1 MRARNQHL
9 KRLLSLLLTVA
20 MVLTM
25 IPAAFAADTTTS
37 SGFVIGPYL
46 LAPKTTSMVAVWE
59 TSGSEPTTIRFGTD
73 ADTLGEAV
81 TVERDPEAPDYG
93 GAQTNIFRYK
103 FSDLTPGTR
112 YYYEVALADGEVS
125 RGTFRTLEENPT
137 EIRYIS
143 ITDTHKF
150 DTKSTFDAAVAA
162 YDPAFIIHGGD
173 MVEGTGTQK
182 EQYAFWFNSGEF
194 IHNYPVVYAC
204 GNHDFSDYFD
214 MYVIDTQTEEYGSV
228 VEGNISFDYGDV
240 HFDLMDSNPWALFQ
254 MNAETSGGQMD
265 AATAQKIE
273 QSVQWLKDDLAQ
285 NQDKEFR
292 ILVMHHPISDPYT
305 KMHIASVA
313 EEGHVDMMLAGH
325 THSYARAVSDDP
337 TVGAGTIYLTH
348 QDSRAVSAKGSYMTH
363 TIKDGVLTT
372 QNMAEGQVVGTTVT
386 AVDKQQLAYSNISIQ
401 SGPVLCNSEIEIS
414 ATITN
419 TGKGLAAAVIP
430 VDDNGTMKYIYG
442 DLESESGLATSG
454 EPVRVESN
462 GVKTLDPGESIE
474 LSGTV
479 TLSEIGKHTVKV
491 ADVSKDIDVTF
502 RPATFSYT
510 NVRTKLGNGE
520 ISDINSDLLN
530 IKADVTNI
538 GNENGT
544 ATATLYI
551 DDQAIESKQ
560 YTLEAGEVKTCEFTY
575 QFEQAGEFT
584 VRIGDSEP
592 ETIYI
597 EGSIQGMPMVVD
609 QSGMGNNGYLHGEPT
624 IGTDDNGNGTIILD
638 GDKDYVEI
646 PDNQNFVIDDGITGM
661 VWAKLPVSEGTGID
675 TLTPTGRDHNPL
687 MTKGVSIGW
696 GTNYLYRMAVRATG
710 KVTVGIGFDND
721 NGEFFWNDD
730 DADPNAGIKKGEWVQ
745 YVGGF
750 DRTTGGDSYQN
761 KYHSGHIDAPAFD
774 SEIKNWPGASTYI
787 GFSYTGAL
795 LTNRGRGVDRT
806 MLAGEISQARMYQSK
821 LTEAEVAAVADDPKA
836 AGPKSEDLVLW
847 LDFDPENIVQTGT
860 HTTEW
865 VAVASAP
872 ESLAYQAD
880 IPGESAVQ
888 ATIEFSKDGKTVSG
902 SKTYDLANGE
912 GTIDLTG
919 AGEGSYVRIV
929 TKFTSDLGTEQTDIP
944 VLHTYT
950 LKAGETTAAWNTYAD
965 WMKGTF
971 ADGAGHQS
979 SDAYRALS
987 EDFDDYTGEVDEG
1000 TPVETTEQTETASE
1014 TAAETTETTETTPET
1029 TEQPKTPGW
1038 DVDDS
1043 HWAAETIRDLLAA
1056 GVLEGDADGRVRPD
1070 DKITREEM
1078 IWVMNTMLGIEP
1090 VADAKLDQDD
1100 RSSDWAAG
1108 ALAAAK
1114 NAGILQGDEFGHL
1127 CGSDYATR
1135 AEIITMIARA
1145 CAISSDDLSV
1155 LDQFTD
1161 AADIPDWALEAL
1173 AGMASQGS
1181 LSGYTDGTLQPNDPI
1196 TRAEA
1201 FTLMYETITKNEQ
1214 GQAIMPDLVFVS
1226 PAFFTAA
1233 AR

>member
-1 MRARNQHL
+1 MKKRMRARNQHL
-9 KRLLSLLLTVA
+9 KRLLSLLLTVV
-20 MVLTM
+20 MVFAM
-25 IPAAFAADTTTS
+25 IPAAFAADTA

-73 ADTLGEAV
+73 ANALGDAV
-81 TVERDPEAPDYG
+81 TVERDPEAPAYG
-93 GAQTNIFRYK
+93 GVQTNIYRYK
-103 FSDLTPGTR
+103 FSELTPGTR
-112 YYYEVALADGEVS
+112 YYYEVALANGEVS

-150 DTKSTFDAAVAA
+150 DTKATFDAAVAD

-214 MYVIDTQTEEYGSV
+214 MYVIDTQTEEYGSAV
-228 VEGNISFDYGDV
+228 AGNISFDYGNV

-254 MNAETSGGQMD
+254 MNAETSGGKMD
-265 AATAQKIE
+265 AATADKIE
-273 QSVQWLKDDLAQ
+273 KSVQWLKDDLAK
-285 NQDKEFR
+285 NQDKAFR

-313 EEGHVDMMLAGH
+313 EAGHVDMMLAGH
-325 THSYARAVSDDP
+325 THSYARAVSDQP

-372 QNMAEGQVVGTTVT
+372 QNMANGGVVGTTVT

-401 SGPVLCNSEIEIS
+401 SGPVPCNSEIEIS

-419 TGKGLAAAVIP
+419 TGKGMAAAVIP
-430 VDDNGTMKYIYG
+430 VDDNGTIKYIYG
-442 DLESESGLATSG
+442 DLESDSGLSTSG
-454 EPVRVESN
+454 EPVRVSSN
-462 GVKTLDPGESIE
+462 GVKTLEPGESIE

-479 TLSEIGKHTVKV
+479 TLTEIGKHTVKV
-491 ADVSKDIDVTF
+491 ADVSKDIEVQF

-520 ISDINSDLLN
+520 VSDINRDILN
-530 IKADVTNI
+530 IKADITNI
-538 GNENGT
+538 GNEDGT
-544 ATATLYI
+544 ATATLYVG
-551 DDQAIESKQ
+551 DEATLSKQ
-560 YTLEAGEVKTCEFTY
+560 YTLKAGEVKTCEFTY
-575 QFEQAGEFT
+575 QFEQAGEFS
-584 VRIGDSEP
+584 VRIGDSAP
-592 ETIYI
+592 ETVYI

-609 QSGMGNNGYLHGEPT
+609 QSGKGNNGYLHGAPT
-624 IGTDDNGNGTIILD
+624 IGTDDKGNGTIILD

-646 PDNQNFVIDDGITGM
+646 PDNQNFTIDNGITGM
-661 VWAKLPVSEGTGID
+661 VWAKLPVSEGTGINN
-675 TLTPTGRDHNPL
+675 LTPNGRDHNPL

-710 KVTVGIGFDND
+710 KVTVGIGFNND

-761 KYHSGHIDAPAFD
+761 KYNSGHIDAPAFD

-806 MLAGEISQARMYQSK
+806 MLAGEVSQARMYQSK
-821 LTEAEVAAVADDPKA
+821 LTEAEVAAVADAPSA
-836 AGPKSEDLVLW
+836 AGPKSDDLVLW
-847 LDFDPENIVQTGT
+847 LNFDPKNIVQTGT

-865 VAVASAP
+865 AEISGAP
-872 ESLAYQAD
+872 ASLAYKAE
-880 IPGESAVQ
+880 IPGKSAIQ
-888 ATIEFSKDGKTVSG
+888 ATVEFSKDGKTVSG
-902 SKTYDLANGE
+902 SKAFDLKSGE
-912 GTIDLTG
+912 NTIDLTG
-919 AGEGSYVRIV
+919 AGEGKYVRIV
-929 TKFTSDLGTEQTDIP
+929 TKFTSNLGTEQTDIP
-944 VLHTYT
+944 VLYTYT
-950 LKAGETTAAWNTYAD
+950 LKAGESTAAWNTYAD
-965 WMKGTF
+965 WAKGTF

-987 EDFDDYTGEVDEG
+987 EDFDNYAGEVDEG
-1000 TPVETTEQTETASE
+1000 KPVEQTAASSE
-1014 TAAETTETTETTPET
+1014 TTQTGSAAAAETTTETKP
-1029 TEQPKTPGW
+1029 EQPKEAGW

-1043 HWAAETIRDLLAA
+1043 HWAAETIRAMMA
-1056 GVLEGDADGRVRPD
+1056 EGVLEGDAEGRIRPD

-1078 IWVMNTMLGIEP
+1078 IWVMNTMLGIQP
-1090 VADAKLDQDD
+1090 KADTKLDAAD
-1100 RSSDWAAG
+1100 RSSEWAYG
-1108 ALAAAK
+1108 ALTAAK
-1114 NAGILQGDEFGHL
+1114 DAGILQGDEFGYL

-1145 CAISSDDLSV
+1145 CKVSSDDHSV
-1155 LDQFTD
+1155 LDGFTD
-1161 AADIPDWALEAL
+1161 AADIPDWAVSAL
-1173 AGMASQGS
+1173 AGMAAQGS
-1181 LSGYTDGTLQPNDPI
+1181 LSGYTDGTLQPNDQI

-1201 FTLMYETITKNEQ
+1201 FSLLYEAITVEAPA
-1214 GQAIMPDLVFVS
+1214 QA
-1226 PAFFTAA
+1226 A
-1233 AR
+1233 

>member
-1 MRARNQHL
+1 MKKRMRARNQHL
-9 KRLLSLLLTVA
+9 KRLLSLLLTVV
-20 MVLTM
+20 MVFAM
-25 IPAAFAADTTTS
+25 IPAAFAADTA

-46 LAPKTTSMVAVWE
+46 LAPKTTSVVAVWE

-73 ADTLGEAV
+73 ANALGDAV
-81 TVERDPEAPDYG
+81 TVERDPEAPAYG
-93 GAQTNIFRYK
+93 GVQTNIYRYK
-103 FSDLTPGTR
+103 FSELTPGTR
-112 YYYEVALADGEVS
+112 YYYEVALANGEVS

-150 DTKSTFDAAVAA
+150 DTKATFDAAVAD

-194 IHNYPVVYAC
+194 IHNHPVVYAC

-214 MYVIDTQTEEYGSV
+214 MYVIDTQTEEYGSAV
-228 VEGNISFDYGDV
+228 AGNISFDYGNV

-254 MNAETSGGQMD
+254 MNAETSGGKMD
-265 AATAQKIE
+265 AATADKIE
-273 QSVQWLKDDLAQ
+273 KSVQWLKDDLAK
-285 NQDKEFR
+285 NQDKAFR

-305 KMHIASVA
+305 KMHIAPVA

-325 THSYARAVSDDP
+325 THSYARAVSDQP

-372 QNMAEGQVVGTTVT
+372 QNMANGGVVGTTVT

-401 SGPVLCNSEIEIS
+401 SGPVPCNSEIEIS

-419 TGKGLAAAVIP
+419 TGKGMAAAVIP
-430 VDDNGTMKYIYG
+430 VDDNGTIKYIYG
-442 DLESESGLATSG
+442 DLESDSGLSTSG
-454 EPVRVESN
+454 EPVRVSSN
-462 GVKTLDPGESIE
+462 GVKTLEPGESIE

-479 TLSEIGKHTVKV
+479 TLTEIGKHTVKV
-491 ADVSKDIDVTF
+491 ADVSKDIEVQF

-520 ISDINSDLLN
+520 VSDIGSDILN
-530 IKADVTNI
+530 IKADITNI
-538 GNENGT
+538 GNEDGT
-544 ATATLYI
+544 ATATLYVG
-551 DDQAIESKQ
+551 DEATLSKQ
-560 YTLEAGEVKTCEFTY
+560 YTLKAGEVKTCEFTY
-575 QFEQAGEFT
+575 QFEQAGEFS
-584 VRIGDSEP
+584 VRIGDSAP
-592 ETIYI
+592 ETVYI

-609 QSGMGNNGYLHGEPT
+609 QSGKGNNGYLHGAPT
-624 IGTDDNGNGTIILD
+624 IGTDDKGNGTIILD

-646 PDNQNFVIDDGITGM
+646 PDNQNFTIDNGITGM
-661 VWAKLPVSEGTGID
+661 VWAKLPVSEGTGINN
-675 TLTPTGRDHNPL
+675 LTPNGRDHNPL

-710 KVTVGIGFDND
+710 KVTVGIGFNND

-761 KYHSGHIDAPAFD
+761 KYNSGHIDAPAFD

-806 MLAGEISQARMYQSK
+806 MLAGEVSQARMYQSK
-821 LTEAEVAAVADDPKA
+821 LTEAEVAAVADAPSA
-836 AGPKSEDLVLW
+836 AGPKSDDLVLW
-847 LDFDPENIVQTGT
+847 LNFDPKNIVQTGT

-865 VAVASAP
+865 AEISGAP
-872 ESLAYQAD
+872 ASLAYKVE
-880 IPGESAVQ
+880 IPGKSAIQ
-888 ATIEFSKDGKTVSG
+888 ATVEFSKDGKTVSG
-902 SKTYDLANGE
+902 SKAFDLKSGE
-912 GTIDLTG
+912 HTIDLTG
-919 AGEGSYVRIV
+919 AGEGKYVRIV
-929 TKFTSDLGTEQTDIP
+929 TKFTSNLGTEQTDIP
-944 VLHTYT
+944 VLYTYT
-950 LKAGETTAAWNTYAD
+950 LKAGESIAAWNTYAD
-965 WMKGTF
+965 WAKGTF

-987 EDFDDYTGEVDEG
+987 EDFDNYAGEVDEG
-1000 TPVETTEQTETASE
+1000 KPVEQTAASSETTQTGSAAATET
-1014 TAAETTETTETTPET
+1014 TTETKP
-1029 TEQPKTPGW
+1029 EQPKEAGW

-1043 HWAAETIRDLLAA
+1043 HWAAKTIRMMMAE
-1056 GVLEGDADGRVRPD
+1056 GVLEGDAEGRIRPD

-1078 IWVMNTMLGIEP
+1078 IWVMNTMLGIQP
-1090 VADAKLDQDD
+1090 KADTKLDAAD
-1100 RSSDWAAG
+1100 RSSDWAYG

-1114 NAGILQGDEFGHL
+1114 DAGILQGDEFGYL

-1145 CAISSDDLSV
+1145 CKVSSDDHSV
-1155 LDQFTD
+1155 LDGFTD
-1161 AADIPDWALEAL
+1161 AADIPDWAVSAL
-1173 AGMASQGS
+1173 AGMAAQGS
-1181 LSGYTDGTLQPNDPI
+1181 LSGYTDGTLQPNDQI

-1201 FTLMYETITKNEQ
+1201 FSLLYEAITVEAPA
-1214 GQAIMPDLVFVS
+1214 QA
-1226 PAFFTAA
+1226 A
-1233 AR
+1233 

>member
-1 MRARNQHL
+1 MKKRMRARNQHL
-9 KRLLSLLLTVA
+9 KRLLSLLLTVV
-20 MVLTM
+20 MVLAM
-25 IPAAFAADTTTS
+25 IPAAFAADTA

-73 ADTLGEAV
+73 ANALGDAV
-81 TVERDPEAPDYG
+81 TVERDPEAPAYG
-93 GAQTNIFRYK
+93 GVQTNIYRYK
-103 FSDLTPGTR
+103 FSELTPGTR
-112 YYYEVALADGEVS
+112 YYYEVALANGEVS

-150 DTKSTFDAAVAA
+150 DTKATFDAAVAD

-214 MYVIDTQTEEYGSV
+214 MYVIDTQTEEYGSAV
-228 VEGNISFDYGDV
+228 AGNISFDYGNV

-254 MNAETSGGQMD
+254 MNAETSGGKMD
-265 AATAQKIE
+265 AATADKIE
-273 QSVQWLKDDLAQ
+273 KSVQWLKDDLSK
-285 NQDKEFR
+285 NQDKAFR

-325 THSYARAVSDDP
+325 THSYARAVSDQP

-372 QNMAEGQVVGTTVT
+372 QNMANGGVVGTTVT

-401 SGPVLCNSEIEIS
+401 SGPVPCNSEIEIS

-419 TGKGLAAAVIP
+419 TGKGMTAAVIP
-430 VDDNGTMKYIYG
+430 VDDNGTIKYIYG
-442 DLESESGLATSG
+442 DLESDSGLSTSG
-454 EPVRVESN
+454 EPVRVSSN
-462 GVKTLDPGESIE
+462 GVKTLEPGESIE

-479 TLSEIGKHTVKV
+479 TLTEIGKHTVKV
-491 ADVSKDIDVTF
+491 ADVSKDIEVQF

-520 ISDINSDLLN
+520 VSDIGSDILN
-530 IKADVTNI
+530 IKADITNI
-538 GNENGT
+538 GNEDGT
-544 ATATLYI
+544 ATATLYVG
-551 DDQAIESKQ
+551 DEATLSKQ
-560 YTLEAGEVKTCEFTY
+560 YTLKAGEVKTCEFTY
-575 QFEQAGEFT
+575 QFEQAGEFS
-584 VRIGDSEP
+584 VRIGDSAP
-592 ETIYI
+592 ETVYI

-609 QSGMGNNGYLHGEPT
+609 QSGKGNNGYLHGAPT
-624 IGTDDNGNGTIILD
+624 IGTDDKGNGTIILD

-646 PDNQNFVIDDGITGM
+646 PDNQNFTIDNGITGM
-661 VWAKLPVSEGTGID
+661 VWAKLPVSEGTGINN
-675 TLTPTGRDHNPL
+675 LTPNGRDHNPL

-710 KVTVGIGFDND
+710 KVTVGIGFNND

-761 KYHSGHIDAPAFD
+761 KYNSGHIDAPAFD

-806 MLAGEISQARMYQSK
+806 MLAGEVSQARMYQSK
-821 LTEAEVAAVADDPKA
+821 LTEAEVAAVADAPSA
-836 AGPKSEDLVLW
+836 AGPKSDDLVLW
-847 LDFDPENIVQTGT
+847 LNFDPKNIVQTGT

-865 VAVASAP
+865 AEISGAP
-872 ESLAYQAD
+872 ASLAYKAE
-880 IPGESAVQ
+880 IPGKSAIQ
-888 ATIEFSKDGKTVSG
+888 ATVEFSKDGKTVSG
-902 SKTYDLANGE
+902 SKAFDLKTGE
-912 GTIDLTG
+912 NTIDLTG
-919 AGEGSYVRIV
+919 AGEGKYVRIV
-929 TKFTSDLGTEQTDIP
+929 TKFTSNLGTEQTDIP
-944 VLHTYT
+944 VLYTYT
-950 LKAGETTAAWNTYAD
+950 LKAGESTAAWNTYAD
-965 WMKGTF
+965 WAKGTF

-987 EDFDDYTGEVDEG
+987 EDFDNYAGEVDEG
-1000 TPVETTEQTETASE
+1000 KPVEQTAASSE
-1014 TAAETTETTETTPET
+1014 TTQTGSAATTETTTETKL
-1029 TEQPKTPGW
+1029 EQTKEAGW

-1043 HWAAETIRDLLAA
+1043 HWAAETIRAMMA
-1056 GVLEGDADGRVRPD
+1056 EGVLEGDAEGRIRPD

-1078 IWVMNTMLGIEP
+1078 IWVMNTMLGIQP
-1090 VADAKLDQDD
+1090 KADTKLDAAD
-1100 RSSDWAAG
+1100 RSSEWAYG

-1114 NAGILQGDEFGHL
+1114 DAGILQGDEFGYL

-1145 CAISSDDLSV
+1145 CKVSSDDHSV
-1155 LDQFTD
+1155 LDGFTD
-1161 AADIPDWALEAL
+1161 AADIPDWAVSAL
-1173 AGMASQGS
+1173 AGMAAQGS
-1181 LSGYTDGTLQPNDPI
+1181 LSGYTDGTLQPNDQI

-1201 FTLMYETITKNEQ
+1201 FSLLYEAITVEAPA
-1214 GQAIMPDLVFVS
+1214 QA
-1226 PAFFTAA
+1226 A
-1233 AR
+1233 

>member
-1 MRARNQHL
+1 MKKRMRARNQHL
-9 KRLLSLLLTVA
+9 KRLLSLLLTVV
-20 MVLTM
+20 MVFAM
-25 IPAAFAADTTTS
+25 IPAAFAADTA

-73 ADTLGEAV
+73 ANALGDAV
-81 TVERDPEAPDYG
+81 TVERDPEAPAYG
-93 GAQTNIFRYK
+93 GVQTNIYRYK
-103 FSDLTPGTR
+103 FSELTPGTR
-112 YYYEVALADGEVS
+112 YYYEVALANGETS

-150 DTKSTFDAAVAA
+150 DTKATFDAAVAD

-214 MYVIDTQTEEYGSV
+214 MYVIDTQTEEYGSAV
-228 VEGNISFDYGDV
+228 AGNISFDYGNV

-254 MNAETSGGQMD
+254 MNAETSGGKMD
-265 AATAQKIE
+265 AATADKIE
-273 QSVQWLKDDLAQ
+273 KSVQWLKDDLSK
-285 NQDKEFR
+285 NQDKAFR

-325 THSYARAVSDDP
+325 THSYARAVSDQP

-372 QNMAEGQVVGTTVT
+372 QNMANGGVVGTTVT

-401 SGPVLCNSEIEIS
+401 SGPVPCNSEIEIS
-414 ATITN
+414 ATIKN
-419 TGKGLAAAVIP
+419 TGKGMAAAVIP
-430 VDDNGTMKYIYG
+430 VDDNGTIKYIYG
-442 DLESESGLATSG
+442 DLESDSGLSTSG
-454 EPVRVESN
+454 EPVRVSSN
-462 GVKTLDPGESIE
+462 GVKTLEPGESIE

-479 TLSEIGKHTVKV
+479 TLTEIGKHTVKV
-491 ADVSKDIDVTF
+491 ADVSKDIEVQF

-520 ISDINSDLLN
+520 VSDINSDILN
-530 IKADVTNI
+530 IKADITNI
-538 GNENGT
+538 GNEDGT
-544 ATATLYI
+544 ATATLYVG
-551 DDQAIESKQ
+551 DEATLSKQ
-560 YTLEAGEVKTCEFTY
+560 YTLKAGEVKTCEFTY
-575 QFEQAGEFT
+575 QFEQAGEFA
-584 VRIGDSEP
+584 VRIGDSAP
-592 ETIYI
+592 EIVYI

-609 QSGMGNNGYLHGEPT
+609 QSGKGNNGYLHGAPT
-624 IGTDDNGNGTIILD
+624 IGTDDKGNGTIILD

-646 PDNQNFVIDDGITGM
+646 PDNQNFTIDNGITGM
-661 VWAKLPVSEGTGID
+661 VWAKLPVSEGTGINN
-675 TLTPTGRDHNPL
+675 LTPNGRDHNPL

-710 KVTVGIGFDND
+710 KVTVGIGFNND

-761 KYHSGHIDAPAFD
+761 KYNSGHIDAPAFD

-806 MLAGEISQARMYQSK
+806 MLAGEVSQARMYQSK
-821 LTEAEVAAVADDPKA
+821 LTEAEVAAVADAPSA
-836 AGPKSEDLVLW
+836 AGPKNDDLVLW
-847 LDFDPENIVQTGT
+847 LNFDPKNIVQTGT

-865 VAVASAP
+865 AEISGAP
-872 ESLAYQAD
+872 ASLAYKAE
-880 IPGESAVQ
+880 IPGKSAIQ
-888 ATIEFSKDGKTVSG
+888 ATVEFSKDGKTVSG
-902 SKTYDLANGE
+902 SKAFDLKTGE
-912 GTIDLTG
+912 NTIDLTG
-919 AGEGSYVRIV
+919 AGEGKYVRIV
-929 TKFTSDLGTEQTDIP
+929 TKFTSNLGTEQTDIP
-944 VLHTYT
+944 VLYTYT
-950 LKAGETTAAWNTYAD
+950 LKAGESTAAWNTYAD
-965 WMKGTF
+965 WAKGTF

-987 EDFDDYTGEVDEG
+987 EDFDDYAGEVDEG
-1000 TPVETTEQTETASE
+1000 KPVEQTAASSETTQTGSAAATET
-1014 TAAETTETTETTPET
+1014 TTETKP
-1029 TEQPKTPGW
+1029 EQPKEAGW

-1043 HWAAETIRDLLAA
+1043 HWAAKTIRMMMAE
-1056 GVLEGDADGRVRPD
+1056 GVLEGDAEGRIRPD

-1078 IWVMNTMLGIEP
+1078 IWVMNTMLGIQP
-1090 VADAKLDQDD
+1090 KADTKLDAAD
-1100 RSSDWAAG
+1100 RSSDWAYG

-1114 NAGILQGDEFGHL
+1114 DAGILQGDEFGYL

-1145 CAISSDDLSV
+1145 CKVSSDDHSV
-1155 LDQFTD
+1155 LDGFTD
-1161 AADIPDWALEAL
+1161 AADIPDWAVSAL
-1173 AGMASQGS
+1173 AGMAAQGS
-1181 LSGYTDGTLQPNDPI
+1181 LSGYTDGTLQPNDQI

-1201 FTLMYETITKNEQ
+1201 FSLLYEAITVEAPA
-1214 GQAIMPDLVFVS
+1214 QA
-1226 PAFFTAA
+1226 A
-1233 AR
+1233 

>member
-1 MRARNQHL
+1 MKKRMRARNQHL
-9 KRLLSLLLTVA
+9 KRLLSLLLTVV
-20 MVLTM
+20 MVLAM
-25 IPAAFAADTTTS
+25 IPAAFAADTA

-46 LAPKTTSMVAVWE
+46 LAPKTTSVVAVWE

-73 ADTLGEAV
+73 ANALGDAV
-81 TVERDPEAPDYG
+81 TVERDPEAPAYG
-93 GAQTNIFRYK
+93 GVQTNIYRYK
-103 FSDLTPGTR
+103 FSELTPGTR
-112 YYYEVALADGEVS
+112 YYYEVALANGEVS

-150 DTKSTFDAAVAA
+150 DTKATFDAAVAD

-214 MYVIDTQTEEYGSV
+214 MYVIDTQTEEYGSAV
-228 VEGNISFDYGDV
+228 AGNISFDYGNV

-254 MNAETSGGQMD
+254 MNAETSGGKMD
-265 AATAQKIE
+265 AATADKIE
-273 QSVQWLKDDLAQ
+273 KSVQWLKDDLSK
-285 NQDKEFR
+285 NQDKAFR

-325 THSYARAVSDDP
+325 THSYARAVSDQP
-337 TVGAGTIYLTH
+337 TAGAGTIYLTH

-372 QNMAEGQVVGTTVT
+372 QNMANGGVVGTTVT

-401 SGPVLCNSEIEIS
+401 SGPVPCNSEIEIS

-419 TGKGLAAAVIP
+419 TGKGMAAAVIP
-430 VDDNGTMKYIYG
+430 VDDNGTIKYIYG
-442 DLESESGLATSG
+442 DLESDSGLSTSG
-454 EPVRVESN
+454 EPVRVSSN
-462 GVKTLDPGESIE
+462 GVKTLEPGESIE

-479 TLSEIGKHTVKV
+479 SLTEIGKHTVKV
-491 ADVSKDIDVTF
+491 ADVSKDIEVQF

-520 ISDINSDLLN
+520 ISDIGSDILN
-530 IKADVTNI
+530 IKADITNI
-538 GNENGT
+538 GNEDGT
-544 ATATLYI
+544 ATATLYVG
-551 DDQAIESKQ
+551 DEATLSKQ
-560 YTLEAGEVKTCEFTY
+560 YTLKAGEVKTCEFTY
-575 QFEQAGEFT
+575 QFEQAGEFA
-584 VRIGDSEP
+584 VRIGDSAP
-592 ETIYI
+592 EIVYI

-609 QSGMGNNGYLHGEPT
+609 QSGKGNNGYLHGAPT
-624 IGTDDNGNGTIILD
+624 IGTDDKGNGTIILD

-646 PDNQNFVIDDGITGM
+646 PDNQNFTIDNGITGM
-661 VWAKLPVSEGTGID
+661 VWAKLPVSEGTGINN
-675 TLTPTGRDHNPL
+675 LTPNGRDHNPL

-710 KVTVGIGFDND
+710 KVTVGIGFNND

-761 KYHSGHIDAPAFD
+761 KYNSGHIDAPAFD

-806 MLAGEISQARMYQSK
+806 MLAGEVSQARMYQSK
-821 LTEAEVAAVADDPKA
+821 LTEAEVAAVADAPSA
-836 AGPKSEDLVLW
+836 AGPKSDDLVLW
-847 LDFDPENIVQTGT
+847 LNFDPKNIVQTGT

-865 VAVASAP
+865 AEISGAP
-872 ESLAYQAD
+872 ASLAYKAE
-880 IPGESAVQ
+880 IPGKSAIQ
-888 ATIEFSKDGKTVSG
+888 ATVEFSKDGKTVSG
-902 SKTYDLANGE
+902 SKAFDLKSGE
-912 GTIDLTG
+912 NTIDLTG
-919 AGEGSYVRIV
+919 AGEGKYVRIV
-929 TKFTSDLGTEQTDIP
+929 TKFTSNLGTEQTDIP
-944 VLHTYT
+944 VLYTYT
-950 LKAGETTAAWNTYAD
+950 LKAGESTVAWNTYAD
-965 WMKGTF
+965 WAKGTF

-987 EDFDDYTGEVDEG
+987 EDFDNYAGEVDEG
-1000 TPVETTEQTETASE
+1000 KPVEQTAASSE
-1014 TAAETTETTETTPET
+1014 TTQTGSAAAAETTTETKP
-1029 TEQPKTPGW
+1029 EQPKEAGW

-1043 HWAAETIRDLLAA
+1043 HWAAETIRAMMA
-1056 GVLEGDADGRVRPD
+1056 EGVLEGDAEGRIRPD

-1078 IWVMNTMLGIEP
+1078 IWVMNTMLGIQP
-1090 VADAKLDQDD
+1090 KADTKLDAAD
-1100 RSSDWAAG
+1100 RSSEWAYG
-1108 ALAAAK
+1108 ALTAAK
-1114 NAGILQGDEFGHL
+1114 DAGILQGDEFGYL

-1145 CAISSDDLSV
+1145 CKVSSDDHSV
-1155 LDQFTD
+1155 LDGFTD
-1161 AADIPDWALEAL
+1161 AADIPDWAVSAL
-1173 AGMASQGS
+1173 AGMAAQGS
-1181 LSGYTDGTLQPNDPI
+1181 LSGYTDGTLQPNDQI

-1201 FTLMYETITKNEQ
+1201 FSLLYEAITVEAPA
-1214 GQAIMPDLVFVS
+1214 QA
-1226 PAFFTAA
+1226 A
-1233 AR
+1233 

>member
-9 KRLLSLLLTVA
+9 KRLLSLLLTVV
-20 MVLTM
+20 MVFAM
-25 IPAAFAADTTTS
+25 IPAAFAADTA

-73 ADTLGEAV
+73 ANALGDAV
-81 TVERDPEAPDYG
+81 TVERDPEAPAYG
-93 GAQTNIFRYK
+93 GVQTNIYRYK
-103 FSDLTPGTR
+103 FSELTPGTR
-112 YYYEVALADGEVS
+112 YYYEVALANGEVS

-150 DTKSTFDAAVAA
+150 DTKATFDAAVAD

-194 IHNYPVVYAC
+194 IHNHPVVYAC

-214 MYVIDTQTEEYGSV
+214 MYVIDTQTEEYGSAV
-228 VEGNISFDYGDV
+228 AGNISFDYGNV

-254 MNAETSGGQMD
+254 MNAETSGGKMD
-265 AATAQKIE
+265 AATADKIE
-273 QSVQWLKDDLAQ
+273 KSVQWLKDDLSK
-285 NQDKEFR
+285 NQDKAFR

-325 THSYARAVSDDP
+325 THSYARAVSDQP

-372 QNMAEGQVVGTTVT
+372 QNMANGGVVGTTVT

-401 SGPVLCNSEIEIS
+401 SGPVPCNSEIEIS

-419 TGKGLAAAVIP
+419 TGKGMAAAVIP
-430 VDDNGTMKYIYG
+430 VDDNGTIKYIYG
-442 DLESESGLATSG
+442 DLESDSGLSTSG
-454 EPVRVESN
+454 EPVRVSSN
-462 GVKTLDPGESIE
+462 GVKTLEPGESIE

-479 TLSEIGKHTVKV
+479 TLTEIGKHTVKV
-491 ADVSKDIDVTF
+491 ADVSKDIEVQF

-510 NVRTKLGNGE
+510 NVRTKLGAGE
-520 ISDINSDLLN
+520 VSDIGSDILN
-530 IKADVTNI
+530 IKTDITNI
-538 GNENGT
+538 GNEDGT
-544 ATATLYI
+544 ATATLYVG
-551 DDQAIESKQ
+551 DEATLSKQ
-560 YTLEAGEVKTCEFTY
+560 YTLKAGEVKTCEFTY
-575 QFEQAGEFT
+575 QFEQAGEFA
-584 VRIGDSEP
+584 VRIGDSAP
-592 ETIYI
+592 ETVYI

-609 QSGMGNNGYLHGEPT
+609 QSGKGNNGYLHGAPT
-624 IGTDDNGNGTIILD
+624 IGTDDKGNGTIILD

-646 PDNQNFVIDDGITGM
+646 PDNQNFTIDNGITGM
-661 VWAKLPVSEGTGID
+661 VWAKLPVSEGTGINN
-675 TLTPTGRDHNPL
+675 LTPNGRDHNPL

-710 KVTVGIGFDND
+710 KVTVGIGFNND

-761 KYHSGHIDAPAFD
+761 KYNSGHIDAPAFD

-806 MLAGEISQARMYQSK
+806 MLAGEVSQARMYQSK
-821 LTEAEVAAVADDPKA
+821 LTEAEVAAVADAPSA
-836 AGPKSEDLVLW
+836 AGPKSDDLVLW
-847 LDFDPENIVQTGT
+847 LNFDLKNIVQTGT

-865 VAVASAP
+865 AEISGAP
-872 ESLAYQAD
+872 ASLAYKAE
-880 IPGESAVQ
+880 IPGKSAIQ
-888 ATIEFSKDGKTVSG
+888 ATVEFSKDGKTVSG
-902 SKTYDLANGE
+902 SKAFDLKSGE
-912 GTIDLTG
+912 NTIDLTG
-919 AGEGSYVRIV
+919 AGEGKYVRIV
-929 TKFTSDLGTEQTDIP
+929 TKFTSNLGTEQTDIP
-944 VLHTYT
+944 VLYTYT
-950 LKAGETTAAWNTYAD
+950 LKAGESTVAWNTYAD
-965 WMKGTF
+965 WAKGTF

-987 EDFDDYTGEVDEG
+987 EDFDNYAGEVDEG
-1000 TPVETTEQTETASE
+1000 KPVEQTAASSETTQTGSAAATET
-1014 TAAETTETTETTPET
+1014 TTETKP
-1029 TEQPKTPGW
+1029 EQPKEAGW

-1043 HWAAETIRDLLAA
+1043 HWAAETIRAMMA
-1056 GVLEGDADGRVRPD
+1056 EGVLEGDAEGRIRPD

-1078 IWVMNTMLGIEP
+1078 IWVMNTMLGIQP
-1090 VADAKLDQDD
+1090 KADTKLDAAD
-1100 RSSDWAAG
+1100 RSSEWAYG

-1114 NAGILQGDEFGHL
+1114 DAGILQGDEFGYL

-1145 CAISSDDLSV
+1145 CKVSSDDHSV
-1155 LDQFTD
+1155 LDGFTD
-1161 AADIPDWALEAL
+1161 AADIPDWAVSAL
-1173 AGMASQGS
+1173 AGMAAQGS
-1181 LSGYTDGTLQPNDPI
+1181 LSGYTDGTLQPNDQI

-1201 FTLMYETITKNEQ
+1201 FSLLYEAITVEAPA
-1214 GQAIMPDLVFVS
+1214 QA
-1226 PAFFTAA
+1226 A
-1233 AR
+1233 

>member
-1 MRARNQHL
+1 MKKRMRARNQHL
-9 KRLLSLLLTVA
+9 KRLLSLLLTVV
-20 MVLTM
+20 MVLAM
-25 IPAAFAADTTTS
+25 IPAAFAADTA

-46 LAPKTTSMVAVWE
+46 LAPKTTSVVAVWE

-73 ADTLGEAV
+73 ANALGDAV
-81 TVERDPEAPDYG
+81 TVERDPEAPAYG
-93 GAQTNIFRYK
+93 GVQTNIYRYK
-103 FSDLTPGTR
+103 FSELTPGTR
-112 YYYEVALADGEVS
+112 YYYEVALANGEVS

-150 DTKSTFDAAVAA
+150 DTKATFDAAVAD

-214 MYVIDTQTEEYGSV
+214 MYVIDTQTEEYGSAV
-228 VEGNISFDYGDV
+228 AGNISFDYGNV

-254 MNAETSGGQMD
+254 MNAETSGGKMD
-265 AATAQKIE
+265 AATADKIE
-273 QSVQWLKDDLAQ
+273 KSVQWLKDDLSK
-285 NQDKEFR
+285 NQDKAFR

-313 EEGHVDMMLAGH
+313 EAGHVDMMLAGH
-325 THSYARAVSDDP
+325 THSYARAVSDQP

-372 QNMAEGQVVGTTVT
+372 QNMANGGVVGTTVT

-401 SGPVLCNSEIEIS
+401 SGPVPCNSEIEIS

-419 TGKGLAAAVIP
+419 TGKGMAAAVIP
-430 VDDNGTMKYIYG
+430 VDDNGTIKYIYG
-442 DLESESGLATSG
+442 DLESDSGLSTSG
-454 EPVRVESN
+454 EPVRVSSN
-462 GVKTLDPGESIE
+462 GVKTLEPGESIE

-479 TLSEIGKHTVKV
+479 TLTEIGKHTVKV
-491 ADVSKDIDVTF
+491 ADVSKDIEVQF

-520 ISDINSDLLN
+520 ISDIGSDILN
-530 IKADVTNI
+530 IKADITNI
-538 GNENGT
+538 GNEDGT
-544 ATATLYI
+544 ATATLYVG
-551 DDQAIESKQ
+551 DEATLSKQ
-560 YTLEAGEVKTCEFTY
+560 YALKAGEVKTCEFTY
-575 QFEQAGEFT
+575 QFEQAGEFA
-584 VRIGDSEP
+584 VRIGDSAP
-592 ETIYI
+592 ETVYI

-609 QSGMGNNGYLHGEPT
+609 QSGKGNNGYLHGAPT
-624 IGTDDNGNGTIILD
+624 IGTDDKGNGTIILD

-646 PDNQNFVIDDGITGM
+646 PDNQNFTIDNGITGM
-661 VWAKLPVSEGTGID
+661 VWAKLPVSEGTGINN
-675 TLTPTGRDHNPL
+675 LTPNGRDHNPL

-710 KVTVGIGFDND
+710 KVTVGIGFNND

-761 KYHSGHIDAPAFD
+761 KYNSGHIDAPAFD

-806 MLAGEISQARMYQSK
+806 MLAGEVSQARMYQSK
-821 LTEAEVAAVADDPKA
+821 LTEAEVAAVADAPSA
-836 AGPKSEDLVLW
+836 AGPKSDDLVLW
-847 LDFDPENIVQTGT
+847 LNFDPKNIVQTGT

-865 VAVASAP
+865 AEISGAP
-872 ESLAYQAD
+872 ASLAYKAE
-880 IPGESAVQ
+880 IPGKSAIQ
-888 ATIEFSKDGKTVSG
+888 ATVEFSKDGKTVSG
-902 SKTYDLANGE
+902 SKAFDLKSGE
-912 GTIDLTG
+912 NTIDLTG
-919 AGEGSYVRIV
+919 AGEGKYVRIV
-929 TKFTSDLGTEQTDIP
+929 TKFTSNLGTEQTDIP
-944 VLHTYT
+944 VLYTYT
-950 LKAGETTAAWNTYAD
+950 LKAGESTAAWNTYAD
-965 WMKGTF
+965 WAKGTF

-987 EDFDDYTGEVDEG
+987 EDFDNYAGEVDEG
-1000 TPVETTEQTETASE
+1000 KPVEQTAASSE
-1014 TAAETTETTETTPET
+1014 TTQTGSAATTETTTETKP
-1029 TEQPKTPGW
+1029 EQPKEAGW

-1043 HWAAETIRDLLAA
+1043 HWAAETIRAMMA
-1056 GVLEGDADGRVRPD
+1056 EGVLEGDAEGRIRPD

-1078 IWVMNTMLGIEP
+1078 IWVMNTMLGIQP
-1090 VADAKLDQDD
+1090 KADTKLDAAD
-1100 RSSDWAAG
+1100 RSSEWAYG

-1114 NAGILQGDEFGHL
+1114 DAGILQGDEFGYL

-1145 CAISSDDLSV
+1145 CKVSSDDHSV
-1155 LDQFTD
+1155 LDGFTD
-1161 AADIPDWALEAL
+1161 AADIPDWAVSAL
-1173 AGMASQGS
+1173 AGMAAQGS
-1181 LSGYTDGTLQPNDPI
+1181 LSGYTDGTLQPNDQI

-1201 FTLMYETITKNEQ
+1201 FSLLYEAITVEAPA
-1214 GQAIMPDLVFVS
+1214 QA
-1226 PAFFTAA
+1226 A
-1233 AR
+1233 

>member
-1 MRARNQHL
+1 MKKRMRARNQHL
-9 KRLLSLLLTVA
+9 KRLFSLLLTVV
-20 MVLTM
+20 MVLAM
-25 IPAAFAADTTTS
+25 IPAAFAADMA

-73 ADTLGEAV
+73 ANALGDAV
-81 TVERDPEAPDYG
+81 TVERDPEAPAYG
-93 GAQTNIFRYK
+93 GVQTNIYRYK
-103 FSDLTPGTR
+103 FSELTPGTR
-112 YYYEVALADGEVS
+112 YYYEVALANGETS

-150 DTKSTFDAAVAA
+150 DTKATFDAAVAD

-214 MYVIDTQTEEYGSV
+214 MYVIDTQTEEYGSAV
-228 VEGNISFDYGDV
+228 AGNISFDYGNV

-254 MNAETSGGQMD
+254 MNAETSGGKMD
-265 AATAQKIE
+265 AATADKIE
-273 QSVQWLKDDLAQ
+273 KSVQWLKDDLSK
-285 NQDKEFR
+285 NQDKAFR

-325 THSYARAVSDDP
+325 THSYARAVSDQP

-372 QNMAEGQVVGTTVT
+372 QNMANGGVVGTTVT

-401 SGPVLCNSEIEIS
+401 SGPVPCNSEIEIS
-414 ATITN
+414 ATIKN
-419 TGKGLAAAVIP
+419 TGKGMAAAVIP
-430 VDDNGTMKYIYG
+430 VDDNGTIKYIYG
-442 DLESESGLATSG
+442 DLESDSGLSTSG
-454 EPVRVESN
+454 EPVRVSSN
-462 GVKTLDPGESIE
+462 GVKTLEPGESIE

-479 TLSEIGKHTVKV
+479 TLTEIGKHTVKV
-491 ADVSKDIDVTF
+491 ADVSKDIEVQF

-520 ISDINSDLLN
+520 VSDIGSDILN
-530 IKADVTNI
+530 IKADITNI
-538 GNENGT
+538 GNEDGT
-544 ATATLYI
+544 ATATLYVG
-551 DDQAIESKQ
+551 DEATLSKQ
-560 YTLEAGEVKTCEFTY
+560 YTLKAGEVKTCEFTY
-575 QFEQAGEFT
+575 QFEQAGEFA
-584 VRIGDSEP
+584 VRIGDSAP
-592 ETIYI
+592 ETVYI

-609 QSGMGNNGYLHGEPT
+609 QSGKGNNGYLHGAPT
-624 IGTDDNGNGTIILD
+624 IGTDDKGNGTIILD

-646 PDNQNFVIDDGITGM
+646 PDNQNFTIDNGITGM
-661 VWAKLPVSEGTGID
+661 VWAKLPVSEGTGINN
-675 TLTPTGRDHNPL
+675 LTPNGRDHNPL

-710 KVTVGIGFDND
+710 KVTVGIGFNND

-761 KYHSGHIDAPAFD
+761 KYNSGHIDAPAFD

-806 MLAGEISQARMYQSK
+806 MLAGEVSQARMYQSK
-821 LTEAEVAAVADDPKA
+821 LTEAEVAAVADAPSA
-836 AGPKSEDLVLW
+836 AGPKSDDLVLW
-847 LDFDPENIVQTGT
+847 LNFDPKNIVQTGT

-865 VAVASAP
+865 AEISGAP
-872 ESLAYQAD
+872 ASLAYKAE
-880 IPGESAVQ
+880 IPGKSAIQ
-888 ATIEFSKDGKTVSG
+888 ATVEFSKDGKTVSG
-902 SKTYDLANGE
+902 SKAFDLKTGE
-912 GTIDLTG
+912 NTIDLTG
-919 AGEGSYVRIV
+919 AGEGKYVRIV
-929 TKFTSDLGTEQTDIP
+929 TKFTSNLGTEQTDIP
-944 VLHTYT
+944 VLYTYT
-950 LKAGETTAAWNTYAD
+950 LKAGESTAAWNTYAD
-965 WMKGTF
+965 WAKGTF

-987 EDFDDYTGEVDEG
+987 EDFDNYAGEVDEG
-1000 TPVETTEQTETASE
+1000 KPVEQTAASSE
-1014 TAAETTETTETTPET
+1014 TTQTGSAATTETTTETKP
-1029 TEQPKTPGW
+1029 EQPKEAGW

-1043 HWAAETIRDLLAA
+1043 HWVAETIRAMMA
-1056 GVLEGDADGRVRPD
+1056 EGVLEGDAEGRIRPD

-1078 IWVMNTMLGIEP
+1078 IWVMNTMLGIKP
-1090 VADAKLDQDD
+1090 KADTKLDAAD
-1100 RSSDWAAG
+1100 RSSEWAYG

-1114 NAGILQGDEFGHL
+1114 DAGILQGDEFGYL

-1145 CAISSDDLSV
+1145 CKVSSDDHSV
-1155 LDQFTD
+1155 LDGFTD
-1161 AADIPDWALEAL
+1161 AADIPDWAVSAL
-1173 AGMASQGS
+1173 AGMAAQGS
-1181 LSGYTDGTLQPNDPI
+1181 LSGYTDGTLQPNDQI

-1201 FTLMYETITKNEQ
+1201 FNLLY
-1214 GQAIMPDLVFVS
+1214 QAITVEA
-1226 PAFFTAA
+1226 PAQAA
-1233 AR
+1233 

>member
-1 MRARNQHL
+1 MKKRMRARNQHL
-9 KRLLSLLLTVA
+9 KRLLSLLLTVV
-20 MVLTM
+20 MVFAM
-25 IPAAFAADTTTS
+25 IPAAFAADTA

-46 LAPKTTSMVAVWE
+46 LAPKTTSVVAVWE

-73 ADTLGEAV
+73 ANALGDAV
-81 TVERDPEAPDYG
+81 TVERDPEAPAYG
-93 GAQTNIFRYK
+93 GVQTNIYRYK
-103 FSDLTPGTR
+103 FSELTPGTR
-112 YYYEVALADGEVS
+112 YYYEVALANGEVS

-150 DTKSTFDAAVAA
+150 DTKATFDAAVAD

-214 MYVIDTQTEEYGSV
+214 MYVIDTQTEECGSAV
-228 VEGNISFDYGDV
+228 AGNISFDYGNV

-254 MNAETSGGQMD
+254 MNAETSGGKMD
-265 AATAQKIE
+265 AATADKIE
-273 QSVQWLKDDLAQ
+273 KSVQWLKDDLSK
-285 NQDKEFR
+285 NQDKAFR

-313 EEGHVDMMLAGH
+313 EAGHVDMMLAGH
-325 THSYARAVSDDP
+325 THSYARAVSDQP

-372 QNMAEGQVVGTTVT
+372 QNMANGGVVGTTVT

-401 SGPVLCNSEIEIS
+401 SGPVPCNSEIEIS

-419 TGKGLAAAVIP
+419 TGKGMAAAVIP
-430 VDDNGTMKYIYG
+430 VDDNGTIKYIYG
-442 DLESESGLATSG
+442 DLESDSGLSTSG
-454 EPVRVESN
+454 EPVRVSSN
-462 GVKTLDPGESIE
+462 GVKTLEPGESIE

-479 TLSEIGKHTVKV
+479 TLTEIGKHTVKV
-491 ADVSKDIDVTF
+491 ADVSKDIEVQF

-520 ISDINSDLLN
+520 VSDINSDILN
-530 IKADVTNI
+530 IKADITNI
-538 GNENGT
+538 GNEDGT
-544 ATATLYI
+544 ATATLY
-551 DDQAIESKQ
+551 DGDEATLSKQ
-560 YTLEAGEVKTCEFTY
+560 YTLKAGEVKTCEFTY
-575 QFEQAGEFT
+575 QFEQAGEFS
-584 VRIGDSEP
+584 VRIGDSAP
-592 ETIYI
+592 ETVYI

-609 QSGMGNNGYLHGEPT
+609 QSGKGNNGYLHGAPT
-624 IGTDDNGNGTIILD
+624 IGTDDKGNGTIILD

-646 PDNQNFVIDDGITGM
+646 PDNQNFTIDNGITGM
-661 VWAKLPVSEGTGID
+661 VWAKLPVSEGTGIN
-675 TLTPTGRDHNPL
+675 TLTPNGRDHNPL

-710 KVTVGIGFDND
+710 KVTVGIGFNND

-761 KYHSGHIDAPAFD
+761 KYNSGHIDAPAFD

-806 MLAGEISQARMYQSK
+806 MLAGEVSQARMYQSK
-821 LTEAEVAAVADDPKA
+821 LTEAEVAAVADAPSA
-836 AGPKSEDLVLW
+836 AGPKSDDLVLW
-847 LDFDPENIVQTGT
+847 LNFDPKNIVQTGT

-865 VAVASAP
+865 AEISGAP
-872 ESLAYQAD
+872 ASLAYKAE
-880 IPGESAVQ
+880 IPGKSAIQ
-888 ATIEFSKDGKTVSG
+888 ATVEFSKDGKTVSG
-902 SKTYDLANGE
+902 SKAFDLKTGE
-912 GTIDLTG
+912 NTIDLTG
-919 AGEGSYVRIV
+919 AGEGKYVRIV
-929 TKFTSDLGTEQTDIP
+929 TKFTSNLGTEQTDIP
-944 VLHTYT
+944 VLYTYT
-950 LKAGETTAAWNTYAD
+950 LKAGESTAAWNTYAD
-965 WMKGTF
+965 WAKGTF

-987 EDFDDYTGEVDEG
+987 EDFDNYAGEVDEG
-1000 TPVETTEQTETASE
+1000 KPVEQTAASSETTQTGSAAATET
-1014 TAAETTETTETTPET
+1014 TTETKP
-1029 TEQPKTPGW
+1029 EQPKEAGW

-1043 HWAAETIRDLLAA
+1043 HWAAETIRAMMA
-1056 GVLEGDADGRVRPD
+1056 EGVLEGDAEGRIRPD

-1078 IWVMNTMLGIEP
+1078 IWVMNTMLGIQP
-1090 VADAKLDQDD
+1090 KADTKLDAAD
-1100 RSSDWAAG
+1100 RSSEWAYG

-1114 NAGILQGDEFGHL
+1114 DAGILQGDEFGYL

-1145 CAISSDDLSV
+1145 CKVSSDDHSV
-1155 LDQFTD
+1155 LDGFTD
-1161 AADIPDWALEAL
+1161 AADIPDWAVSAL
-1173 AGMASQGS
+1173 AGMAAQGS
-1181 LSGYTDGTLQPNDPI
+1181 LSGYTDGTLQPNDQI

-1201 FTLMYETITKNEQ
+1201 FSLLYEAITVEAPA
-1214 GQAIMPDLVFVS
+1214 QA
-1226 PAFFTAA
+1226 A
-1233 AR
+1233 

>member
-1 MRARNQHL
+1 MKKRMRARNQHL
-9 KRLLSLLLTVA
+9 KRLLSLLLTVV
-20 MVLTM
+20 MVFAM
-25 IPAAFAADTTTS
+25 IPAAFAADTA

-73 ADTLGEAV
+73 ANALGDAV
-81 TVERDPEAPDYG
+81 TVERDPEAPAYG
-93 GAQTNIFRYK
+93 GVQTNIYRYK
-103 FSDLTPGTR
+103 FSELTPGTR
-112 YYYEVALADGEVS
+112 YYYEVALANGEVS

-150 DTKSTFDAAVAA
+150 DTKATFDAAVAD

-214 MYVIDTQTEEYGSV
+214 MYVIDTQTEEYGSAV
-228 VEGNISFDYGDV
+228 AGNISFDYGNV

-254 MNAETSGGQMD
+254 MNAETSGGKMD
-265 AATAQKIE
+265 AATADKIE
-273 QSVQWLKDDLAQ
+273 KSVQWLKDDLSK
-285 NQDKEFR
+285 NQDKAFR

-313 EEGHVDMMLAGH
+313 EAGHVDMMLAGH
-325 THSYARAVSDDP
+325 THSYARAVSDQP

-372 QNMAEGQVVGTTVT
+372 QNMANGGVVGTTVT

-401 SGPVLCNSEIEIS
+401 SGPVPCNSEIEIS

-419 TGKGLAAAVIP
+419 TGKGMAAAVIP
-430 VDDNGTMKYIYG
+430 VDDNGTIKYIYG
-442 DLESESGLATSG
+442 DLESDSGLSTSG
-454 EPVRVESN
+454 EPVRVSSN
-462 GVKTLDPGESIE
+462 GVKTLEPGESIE

-479 TLSEIGKHTVKV
+479 TLTEIGKHTVKV
-491 ADVSKDIDVTF
+491 ADVSKDIEVQF

-520 ISDINSDLLN
+520 VSDIGSDILN
-530 IKADVTNI
+530 IKADITNI
-538 GNENGT
+538 GNEDGT
-544 ATATLYI
+544 ATATLYVG
-551 DDQAIESKQ
+551 DEATLSKQ
-560 YTLEAGEVKTCEFTY
+560 YTLKAGEVKTCEFTY
-575 QFEQAGEFT
+575 QFEQAGEFA
-584 VRIGDSEP
+584 VRIGDSAP
-592 ETIYI
+592 ETVYI

-609 QSGMGNNGYLHGEPT
+609 QSGKGNNGYLHGAPT
-624 IGTDDNGNGTIILD
+624 IGTDDKGNGTIILD

-646 PDNQNFVIDDGITGM
+646 PDNQNFTIDNGITGM
-661 VWAKLPVSEGTGID
+661 VWAKLPVSEGTGINN
-675 TLTPTGRDHNPL
+675 LTPNGRDHNPL

-710 KVTVGIGFDND
+710 KVTVGIGFNND

-761 KYHSGHIDAPAFD
+761 KYNSGHIDAPAFD

-806 MLAGEISQARMYQSK
+806 MLAGEVSQARMYQSK
-821 LTEAEVAAVADDPKA
+821 LTEAEVAAVADAPSA
-836 AGPKSEDLVLW
+836 AGPKSDDLVLW
-847 LDFDPENIVQTGT
+847 LNFDPKNIVQTGT

-865 VAVASAP
+865 AEISGAP
-872 ESLAYQAD
+872 ASLAYKAE
-880 IPGESAVQ
+880 IPGKSAIQ
-888 ATIEFSKDGKTVSG
+888 ATVEFSKDGKTVSG
-902 SKTYDLANGE
+902 SKAFDLKSGE
-912 GTIDLTG
+912 NTIDLTG
-919 AGEGSYVRIV
+919 AGEGKYVRIV
-929 TKFTSDLGTEQTDIP
+929 TKFTSNLGTEQTDIP
-944 VLHTYT
+944 VLYTYT
-950 LKAGETTAAWNTYAD
+950 LKAGESTAAWNTYAD
-965 WMKGTF
+965 WAKGTF

-987 EDFDDYTGEVDEG
+987 EDFDNYAGEVDEG
-1000 TPVETTEQTETASE
+1000 KPVEQTAASSETTQTGSAAATET
-1014 TAAETTETTETTPET
+1014 TTETKP
-1029 TEQPKTPGW
+1029 EQPKEAGW

-1043 HWAAETIRDLLAA
+1043 HWAAETIRAMMA
-1056 GVLEGDADGRVRPD
+1056 EGVLEGDAEGRIRPD

-1078 IWVMNTMLGIEP
+1078 IWVMNTMLGIQP
-1090 VADAKLDQDD
+1090 KADTKLDAAD
-1100 RSSDWAAG
+1100 RSSEWAYG

-1114 NAGILQGDEFGHL
+1114 DAGILQGDEFGYL

-1145 CAISSDDLSV
+1145 CKVSSDDHSV
-1155 LDQFTD
+1155 LDGFTD
-1161 AADIPDWALEAL
+1161 AADIPDWAVSAL
-1173 AGMASQGS
+1173 AGMAAQGS
-1181 LSGYTDGTLQPNDPI
+1181 LSGYTDGTLQPNDQI

-1201 FTLMYETITKNEQ
+1201 FNLLY
-1214 GQAIMPDLVFVS
+1214 QAITVEA
-1226 PAFFTAA
+1226 PAQAA
-1233 AR
+1233 

>member
-1 MRARNQHL
+1 MKKRMRARNQHL
-9 KRLLSLLLTVA
+9 KRLLSLLLTVV
-20 MVLTM
+20 MVLAM
-25 IPAAFAADTTTS
+25 IPAAFAADTA

-73 ADTLGEAV
+73 ANALGDAV
-81 TVERDPEAPDYG
+81 TVERDPEAPAYG
-93 GAQTNIFRYK
+93 GVQTNIYRYK
-103 FSDLTPGTR
+103 FSELTPGTR
-112 YYYEVALADGEVS
+112 YYYEVALANGETS

-150 DTKSTFDAAVAA
+150 DTKATFDAAVAD

-214 MYVIDTQTEEYGSV
+214 MYVIDTQTEEYGSAV
-228 VEGNISFDYGDV
+228 AGNISFDYGNV

-254 MNAETSGGQMD
+254 MNAETSGGKMD
-265 AATAQKIE
+265 AATADKIE
-273 QSVQWLKDDLAQ
+273 KSVQWLKDDLSK
-285 NQDKEFR
+285 NQDKAFR

-325 THSYARAVSDDP
+325 THSYARAVSDQP

-348 QDSRAVSAKGSYMTH
+348 QDSRAVSAKGSYMIH

-372 QNMAEGQVVGTTVT
+372 QNMANGGVVGTTVT

-401 SGPVLCNSEIEIS
+401 SGPVPCNSEIEIS

-419 TGKGLAAAVIP
+419 TGKGMAAAVIP
-430 VDDNGTMKYIYG
+430 VDDNGTIKYIYG
-442 DLESESGLATSG
+442 DLESDSGLSTSG
-454 EPVRVESN
+454 EPVRVSSN
-462 GVKTLDPGESIE
+462 GVKTLEPGESIE

-479 TLSEIGKHTVKV
+479 TLTEIGKHTVKV
-491 ADVSKDIDVTF
+491 ADVSKDIEVQF

-520 ISDINSDLLN
+520 VSDIGSDILN
-530 IKADVTNI
+530 IKADITNI
-538 GNENGT
+538 GNEDGT
-544 ATATLYI
+544 ATATLYVG
-551 DDQAIESKQ
+551 DEATLSKQ
-560 YTLEAGEVKTCEFTY
+560 YTLKAGEVKTCEFTY
-575 QFEQAGEFT
+575 QFEQAGEFA
-584 VRIGDSEP
+584 VRIGDSAP
-592 ETIYI
+592 ETVYI

-609 QSGMGNNGYLHGEPT
+609 QSGKGNNGYLHGAPT
-624 IGTDDNGNGTIILD
+624 IGTDDKGNGTIILD

-646 PDNQNFVIDDGITGM
+646 PDNQNFTIDNGITGM
-661 VWAKLPVSEGTGID
+661 VWAKLPVSEGTGINN
-675 TLTPTGRDHNPL
+675 LTPNGRDHNPL

-710 KVTVGIGFDND
+710 KVTVGIGFNND

-761 KYHSGHIDAPAFD
+761 KYNSGHIDAPAFD

-806 MLAGEISQARMYQSK
+806 MLAGEVSQARMYQSK
-821 LTEAEVAAVADDPKA
+821 LTEAEVAAVADAPSA
-836 AGPKSEDLVLW
+836 AGPKSDDLVLW
-847 LDFDPENIVQTGT
+847 LNFDPKNIVQTGT

-865 VAVASAP
+865 AEISGAP
-872 ESLAYQAD
+872 ASLAYKAE
-880 IPGESAVQ
+880 IPGKSAIQ
-888 ATIEFSKDGKTVSG
+888 ATVEFSKDGKTVSG
-902 SKTYDLANGE
+902 SKAFDLKSGE
-912 GTIDLTG
+912 NTIDLTG
-919 AGEGSYVRIV
+919 AGEGKYVRIV
-929 TKFTSDLGTEQTDIP
+929 TKFTSNLGTEQTDIP
-944 VLHTYT
+944 VLYTYT
-950 LKAGETTAAWNTYAD
+950 LKAGESTVAWNTYAD
-965 WMKGTF
+965 WAKGTF

-987 EDFDDYTGEVDEG
+987 EDFDNYAGEVDEG
-1000 TPVETTEQTETASE
+1000 KPVEQTAASSE
-1014 TAAETTETTETTPET
+1014 TTQTGSAAAAETTTETKP
-1029 TEQPKTPGW
+1029 EQPKEAGW

-1043 HWAAETIRDLLAA
+1043 HWAAETIRAMMA
-1056 GVLEGDADGRVRPD
+1056 EGVLEGDADGRIRPD

-1078 IWVMNTMLGIEP
+1078 IWVMNTMLGIQP
-1090 VADAKLDQDD
+1090 KADTKLDAAD
-1100 RSSDWAAG
+1100 RSSEWAYG

-1114 NAGILQGDEFGHL
+1114 DAGILQGDEFGYL

-1145 CAISSDDLSV
+1145 CKVSSDDHSV
-1155 LDQFTD
+1155 LDGFTD
-1161 AADIPDWALEAL
+1161 AADIPDWAVSAL
-1173 AGMASQGS
+1173 AGMAAQGS
-1181 LSGYTDGTLQPNDPI
+1181 LSGYTDGTLQPNDQI

-1201 FTLMYETITKNEQ
+1201 FSLLYEAITVEAPA
-1214 GQAIMPDLVFVS
+1214 QA
-1226 PAFFTAA
+1226 A
-1233 AR
+1233 

>member
-1 MRARNQHL
+1 MKKRMRARNQHL
-9 KRLLSLLLTVA
+9 KRLLSLLLTVV
-20 MVLTM
+20 MVLAM
-25 IPAAFAADTTTS
+25 IPTAFAADTA

-73 ADTLGEAV
+73 ANALGDAV
-81 TVERDPEAPDYG
+81 TVERDPEAPAYG
-93 GAQTNIFRYK
+93 GVQTNIYRYK
-103 FSDLTPGTR
+103 FSELTPGTR
-112 YYYEVALADGEVS
+112 YYYEVALANGEVS

-150 DTKSTFDAAVAA
+150 DTKATFDAAVAD

-214 MYVIDTQTEEYGSV
+214 MYVIDTQTEEYGSAV
-228 VEGNISFDYGDV
+228 AGNISFDYGNV

-254 MNAETSGGQMD
+254 MNAETSGGKMD
-265 AATAQKIE
+265 AATADKIE
-273 QSVQWLKDDLAQ
+273 KSVQWLKDDLSK
-285 NQDKEFR
+285 NQDKAFR

-325 THSYARAVSDDP
+325 THSYARAVSDQP

-372 QNMAEGQVVGTTVT
+372 QNMANGGVVGTTVT

-401 SGPVLCNSEIEIS
+401 SGPVPCNSEIEIS

-419 TGKGLAAAVIP
+419 TGKGMAAAVIP
-430 VDDNGTMKYIYG
+430 VDDNGTIKYIYG
-442 DLESESGLATSG
+442 DLESDSGLSTSG
-454 EPVRVESN
+454 EPVRVSSN
-462 GVKTLDPGESIE
+462 GVKTLEPGESIE

-479 TLSEIGKHTVKV
+479 TLTEIGKHTVKV
-491 ADVSKDIDVTF
+491 ADVSKDIEVQF

-520 ISDINSDLLN
+520 VSDINSDILN
-530 IKADVTNI
+530 IKADITNI
-538 GNENGT
+538 GNEDGT
-544 ATATLYI
+544 ATATLYVG
-551 DDQAIESKQ
+551 DEATLSKQ
-560 YTLEAGEVKTCEFTY
+560 YALKAGEVKTCEFTY
-575 QFEQAGEFT
+575 QFEQAGEFS
-584 VRIGDSEP
+584 VRIGDSAP
-592 ETIYI
+592 ETVYI

-609 QSGMGNNGYLHGEPT
+609 QSGKGNNGYLHGAPT
-624 IGTDDNGNGTIILD
+624 IGTDDKGNGTIILD

-646 PDNQNFVIDDGITGM
+646 PDNQNFTIDNGITGM
-661 VWAKLPVSEGTGID
+661 VWAKLPVSEGTGIN
-675 TLTPTGRDHNPL
+675 TLTPNGRDHNPL

-710 KVTVGIGFDND
+710 KVTVGIGFNND

-761 KYHSGHIDAPAFD
+761 KYNSGHIDAPAFD

-806 MLAGEISQARMYQSK
+806 MLAGEVSQARMYQSK
-821 LTEAEVAAVADDPKA
+821 LTEAEVAAVADAPSA
-836 AGPKSEDLVLW
+836 AGPKSDDLVLW
-847 LDFDPENIVQTGT
+847 LNFDPKNIVQTGT

-865 VAVASAP
+865 AEISGAP
-872 ESLAYQAD
+872 ASLAYKAE
-880 IPGESAVQ
+880 IPGKSAIQ
-888 ATIEFSKDGKTVSG
+888 ATVEFSKDGKTVSG
-902 SKTYDLANGE
+902 SKAFDLKTGE
-912 GTIDLTG
+912 NTIDLTG
-919 AGEGSYVRIV
+919 AGEGKYVRIV
-929 TKFTSDLGTEQTDIP
+929 TKFTSNLGTEQTDIP
-944 VLHTYT
+944 VLYTYT
-950 LKAGETTAAWNTYAD
+950 LKAGESTAAWNTYAD
-965 WMKGTF
+965 WAKGTF

-987 EDFDDYTGEVDEG
+987 EDFDNYAGEVDEG
-1000 TPVETTEQTETASE
+1000 KPVEQTAASSE
-1014 TAAETTETTETTPET
+1014 TTQTGSAATTETTTETKP
-1029 TEQPKTPGW
+1029 EQPKEAGW

-1043 HWAAETIRDLLAA
+1043 HWAAETIRAMMA
-1056 GVLEGDADGRVRPD
+1056 EGVLEGDAEGRIRPD

-1078 IWVMNTMLGIEP
+1078 IWVMNTMLGIQP
-1090 VADAKLDQDD
+1090 KADTKLDAAD
-1100 RSSDWAAG
+1100 RSSEWAYG
-1108 ALAAAK
+1108 ALTAAK
-1114 NAGILQGDEFGHL
+1114 DAGILQGDEFGYL

-1145 CAISSDDLSV
+1145 CKVSSDDHSV
-1155 LDQFTD
+1155 LDGFTD
-1161 AADIPDWALEAL
+1161 AADIPDWAVSAL
-1173 AGMASQGS
+1173 AGMAAQGS
-1181 LSGYTDGTLQPNDPI
+1181 LSGYTDGTLQPNDQI

-1201 FTLMYETITKNEQ
+1201 FNLLY
-1214 GQAIMPDLVFVS
+1214 QAITVEA
-1226 PAFFTAA
+1226 PAQAA
-1233 AR
+1233 

>member
-1 MRARNQHL
+1 MKKRMRARNQHL
-9 KRLLSLLLTVA
+9 KRLLSLLLTVV
-20 MVLTM
+20 MVLAM
-25 IPAAFAADTTTS
+25 IPAAFAADTA

-73 ADTLGEAV
+73 ANALGDAV
-81 TVERDPEAPDYG
+81 TVERDPEAPAYG
-93 GAQTNIFRYK
+93 GVQTNIYRYK
-103 FSDLTPGTR
+103 FSELTPGTR
-112 YYYEVALADGEVS
+112 YYYEVALANGEVS

-150 DTKSTFDAAVAA
+150 DTKATFDAAVAD

-214 MYVIDTQTEEYGSV
+214 MYVIDTQTEEYGSAV
-228 VEGNISFDYGDV
+228 AGNISFDYGNV

-254 MNAETSGGQMD
+254 MNAETSGGKMD
-265 AATAQKIE
+265 AATADKIE
-273 QSVQWLKDDLAQ
+273 KSVQWLKDDLSK
-285 NQDKEFR
+285 NQDKAFR

-325 THSYARAVSDDP
+325 THSYARAVSDQP

-372 QNMAEGQVVGTTVT
+372 QNMANGGVVGTTVT
-386 AVDKQQLAYSNISIQ
+386 AVDKQQLAYSNVSIQ
-401 SGPVLCNSEIEIS
+401 SGPVPCNSEIEIS

-419 TGKGLAAAVIP
+419 TGKGMAAAVIP
-430 VDDNGTMKYIYG
+430 VDDNGTIKYIYG
-442 DLESESGLATSG
+442 DLESDSGLSTSG
-454 EPVRVESN
+454 EPVRVSSN
-462 GVKTLDPGESIE
+462 GVKTLEPGESIE

-479 TLSEIGKHTVKV
+479 TLTEIGKHTVKV
-491 ADVSKDIDVTF
+491 ADVSKDIEVQF

-520 ISDINSDLLN
+520 ISDIGSDILN
-530 IKADVTNI
+530 IKADITNI
-538 GNENGT
+538 GNEDGT
-544 ATATLYI
+544 ATATLYVG
-551 DDQAIESKQ
+551 DEATLSKQ
-560 YTLEAGEVKTCEFTY
+560 YTLKAGEVKTCEFTY
-575 QFEQAGEFT
+575 QFEQAGEFA
-584 VRIGDSEP
+584 VRIGDSAP
-592 ETIYI
+592 ETVYI

-609 QSGMGNNGYLHGEPT
+609 QSGKGNNGYLHGAPT
-624 IGTDDNGNGTIILD
+624 IGTDDKGNGTIILD

-646 PDNQNFVIDDGITGM
+646 PDNQNFTIDNGITGM
-661 VWAKLPVSEGTGID
+661 VWAKLPVSEGTGIN
-675 TLTPTGRDHNPL
+675 TLTPNGRDHNPL

-710 KVTVGIGFDND
+710 KVTVGIGFNND

-761 KYHSGHIDAPAFD
+761 KYNSGHIDAPAFD

-806 MLAGEISQARMYQSK
+806 MLAGEVSQARMYQSK
-821 LTEAEVAAVADDPKA
+821 LTEAEVAAVADAPSA
-836 AGPKSEDLVLW
+836 AGPKSDDLVLW
-847 LDFDPENIVQTGT
+847 LNFDPKNIVQTGT

-865 VAVASAP
+865 AEISGAP
-872 ESLAYQAD
+872 ASLAYKVE
-880 IPGESAVQ
+880 IPGKSAIQ
-888 ATIEFSKDGKTVSG
+888 ATVEFSKDGKTVSG
-902 SKTYDLANGE
+902 SKAFDLKSGE
-912 GTIDLTG
+912 HTIDLTG
-919 AGEGSYVRIV
+919 AGEGKYVRIV
-929 TKFTSDLGTEQTDIP
+929 TKFTSNLGTEQTDIP
-944 VLHTYT
+944 VLYTYT
-950 LKAGETTAAWNTYAD
+950 LKAGESTAAWNTYAD
-965 WMKGTF
+965 WAKGTF

-987 EDFDDYTGEVDEG
+987 EDFDNYAGEVDEG
-1000 TPVETTEQTETASE
+1000 KPVEQTAASSETTQTGSAAATET
-1014 TAAETTETTETTPET
+1014 TTETKP
-1029 TEQPKTPGW
+1029 EQPKEAGW

-1043 HWAAETIRDLLAA
+1043 HWAAKTIRAMMA
-1056 GVLEGDADGRVRPD
+1056 EGVLEGDADGRIRPD

-1078 IWVMNTMLGIEP
+1078 IWVMNTMLGIQP
-1090 VADAKLDQDD
+1090 KADTKLDAAD
-1100 RSSDWAAG
+1100 RSSDWAYG

-1114 NAGILQGDEFGHL
+1114 DAGILQGDEFGYL

-1145 CAISSDDLSV
+1145 CKVSSDDHSV
-1155 LDQFTD
+1155 LDGFTD
-1161 AADIPDWALEAL
+1161 AADIPDWAVSAL
-1173 AGMASQGS
+1173 AGMAAQGS
-1181 LSGYTDGTLQPNDPI
+1181 LSGYTDGTLQPNDQI

-1201 FTLMYETITKNEQ
+1201 FSLLYEAITVEAPA
-1214 GQAIMPDLVFVS
+1214 QA
-1226 PAFFTAA
+1226 A
-1233 AR
+1233 

>member
-1 MRARNQHL
+1 MKKRMRARNQHL
-9 KRLLSLLLTVA
+9 KRLLSLLLTVV
-20 MVLTM
+20 MVFAM
-25 IPAAFAADTTTS
+25 IPAAFAADTA

-73 ADTLGEAV
+73 ANALGDAV
-81 TVERDPEAPDYG
+81 TVERDPEAPAYG
-93 GAQTNIFRYK
+93 GVQTNIYRYK
-103 FSDLTPGTR
+103 FSELTPGTR
-112 YYYEVALADGEVS
+112 YYYEVALANGEVS

-150 DTKSTFDAAVAA
+150 DTKATFDAAVAD

-214 MYVIDTQTEEYGSV
+214 MYVIDTQTEEYGSAV
-228 VEGNISFDYGDV
+228 AGNISFDYGNV

-254 MNAETSGGQMD
+254 MNAETSGGKMD
-265 AATAQKIE
+265 AATADKIE
-273 QSVQWLKDDLAQ
+273 KSVQWLKDDLSK
-285 NQDKEFR
+285 NQDKAFR

-305 KMHIASVA
+305 KMHIAPVA

-325 THSYARAVSDDP
+325 THSYARAVSDQP

-372 QNMAEGQVVGTTVT
+372 QNMANGGVVGTTVT

-401 SGPVLCNSEIEIS
+401 SGPVPCNSEIEIS

-419 TGKGLAAAVIP
+419 TGKGMAAAVIP
-430 VDDNGTMKYIYG
+430 VDDNGTIKYIYG
-442 DLESESGLATSG
+442 DLESDSGLSTSG
-454 EPVRVESN
+454 EPVRVSSN
-462 GVKTLDPGESIE
+462 GVKTLEPGESIE

-479 TLSEIGKHTVKV
+479 TLTEIGKHTVKV
-491 ADVSKDIDVTF
+491 ADVSKDIEVQF

-520 ISDINSDLLN
+520 VSDIGSDILN
-530 IKADVTNI
+530 IKADITNI
-538 GNENGT
+538 GNEDGT
-544 ATATLYI
+544 ATATLYVG
-551 DDQAIESKQ
+551 DEATLSKQ
-560 YTLEAGEVKTCEFTY
+560 YTLKAGEVKTCEFTY
-575 QFEQAGEFT
+575 QFEQAGEFA
-584 VRIGDSEP
+584 VRIGDSAP
-592 ETIYI
+592 ETVYI

-609 QSGMGNNGYLHGEPT
+609 QSGKGNNGYLHGAPT
-624 IGTDDNGNGTIILD
+624 IGTDDKGNGTIILD

-646 PDNQNFVIDDGITGM
+646 PDNQNFTIDNGITGM
-661 VWAKLPVSEGTGID
+661 VWAKLPVSEGTGINN
-675 TLTPTGRDHNPL
+675 LTPNGRDHNPL

-710 KVTVGIGFDND
+710 KVTVGIGFNND

-761 KYHSGHIDAPAFD
+761 KYNSGHIDAPAFD

-806 MLAGEISQARMYQSK
+806 MLAGEVSQARMYQSK
-821 LTEAEVAAVADDPKA
+821 LTEAEVAAVADAPSA
-836 AGPKSEDLVLW
+836 AGPKSDDLVLW
-847 LDFDPENIVQTGT
+847 LNFDPKNIVQTGT

-865 VAVASAP
+865 AEISGAP
-872 ESLAYQAD
+872 ASLAYKAE
-880 IPGESAVQ
+880 IPGKSAIQ
-888 ATIEFSKDGKTVSG
+888 ATVEFSKDGKTVSG
-902 SKTYDLANGE
+902 SKAFDLKSGE
-912 GTIDLTG
+912 NTIDLTG
-919 AGEGSYVRIV
+919 AGEGKYVRII
-929 TKFTSDLGTEQTDIP
+929 TKFTSNLGTEQTDIP
-944 VLHTYT
+944 VLYTYT
-950 LKAGETTAAWNTYAD
+950 LKAGESTAAWNTYAD
-965 WMKGTF
+965 WAKGTF

-987 EDFDDYTGEVDEG
+987 EDFDNYAGEVDEG
-1000 TPVETTEQTETASE
+1000 KPVEQTAASSETTQTGSAAATET
-1014 TAAETTETTETTPET
+1014 TTETKP
-1029 TEQPKTPGW
+1029 EQPKEAGW

-1043 HWAAETIRDLLAA
+1043 HWAAETIRAMMA
-1056 GVLEGDADGRVRPD
+1056 EGMLEGDAEGRIRPD

-1078 IWVMNTMLGIEP
+1078 IWVMNTMLGIQP
-1090 VADAKLDQDD
+1090 KADTKLDAAD
-1100 RSSDWAAG
+1100 RSSDWAYG

-1114 NAGILQGDEFGHL
+1114 DAGILQGDEFGYL

-1145 CAISSDDLSV
+1145 CKVSSDDHSV
-1155 LDQFTD
+1155 LDGFTD
-1161 AADIPDWALEAL
+1161 AADIPDWAVSAL
-1173 AGMASQGS
+1173 AGMAAQGS
-1181 LSGYTDGTLQPNDPI
+1181 LSGYTDGTLQPNDQI

-1201 FTLMYETITKNEQ
+1201 FSLLYEAITVEAPA
-1214 GQAIMPDLVFVS
+1214 QA
-1226 PAFFTAA
+1226 A
-1233 AR
+1233 